1 MIGIQHQYIFINM
14 ITIHVEL
21 THKGTIKY
29 MAWNIFNACD
39 THFILQFCI
48 ILNQWRNRLY
58 FLASFREGT
67 QSSSD
72 SLRIN

>member
-1 MIGIQHQYIFINM
+1 MPFSIIQKWHLEQMIGIQHQYIFINM

-29 MAWNIFNACD
+29 IAWNIFNACD

-48 ILNQWRNRLY
+48 ILNQ
-58 FLASFREGT
+58 
-67 QSSSD
+67 
-72 SLRIN
+72 